1 MPAATKYLVILL
13 KEIQFN
19 WFQTITFKTIA
30 VVILLRVLVSGRT
43 VSRVQRILHL
53 YTDNNIAGDLEYI
66 KDEIYEKFLFWK

>member
-19 WFQTITFKTIA
+19 WFQTITYKTIP
-30 VVILLRVLVSGRT
+30 VVILAVLVSGRT

-53 YTDNNIAGDLEYI
+53 YTENNIAGDLEYI
-66 KDEIYEKFLFWK
+66 KDEI